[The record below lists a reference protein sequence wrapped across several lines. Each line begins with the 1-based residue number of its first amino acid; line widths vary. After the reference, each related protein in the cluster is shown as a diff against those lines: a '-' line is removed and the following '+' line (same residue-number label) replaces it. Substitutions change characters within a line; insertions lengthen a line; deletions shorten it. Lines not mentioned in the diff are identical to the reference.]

1 MIVTEYIYT
10 RIQVCEQQKIHNY
23 HMYAKYIE
31 RFHLTSRRPFWR
43 SKTTETMTLEI
54 ELLIYAETFSF
65 VTRSLYRKKSLFNQA
80 FLIYVDCNGQDE
92 VELLLGFELH

>member
-10 RIQVCEQQKIHNY
+10 GIQVCEQQEMHNY
-23 HMYAKYIE
+23 HMCVKNTE
-31 RFHLTSRRPFWR
+31 RFHMTSRRPFWC

-65 VTRSLYRKKSLFNQA
+65 VTISLYRKNSL
-80 FLIYVDCNGQDE
+80 
-92 VELLLGFELH
+92 